1 MLVLKT
7 MRTLLASLCSGSSN
21 ARARSKHATQEDFTE
36 EFGEKVRRER
46 FVNIQDPVALDDFL
60 KRVSIEKCVAS
71 GIGEDLVNF
80 AAHVIERANV
90 ATFPY
95 ALLSVLPALT
105 DAKTTNVVS
114 DEMNTLQQRC
124 AGC

>member
-71 GIGEDLVNF
+71 GIGED
-80 AAHVIERANV
+80 
-90 ATFPY
+90 
-95 ALLSVLPALT
+95 
-105 DAKTTNVVS
+105 
-114 DEMNTLQQRC
+114 
-124 AGC
+124 